1 MEFVSN
7 PNGHCR
13 LCTKKD
19 RALVEMLRC
28 VDCDRWFHSSCVG
41 LDERPPRPEAW
52 YCAKCQKR
60 NDEYAAMTKDL
71 EVTNMALQAKIGS
84 SRAIIELMRIHERT
98 MLSLVTSIQNTGMK
112 EDAMSVN
119 SGNSIEWKSYYET
132 LPKIIGNARGMEQ
145 QPKLHR
151 YDMLQPST
159 TGGTT
164 GITITTGSEENTSD
178 SEELECDSNEN
189 DFAGFDEDA
198 AGSENGMLSSP
209 RSSSTISDFTNSEKV
224 QELEANL
231 WSSTEAF
238 GENVVASVR
247 SATLGSTD
255 EQNKMESVVGM
266 APAPGNAFDN
276 NAKVLAMSTMVTK
289 RKVTAPVNALDEAFS
304 VPFEYE
310 WKRELVYYAKL
321 DGNSKDTNNYIIMP
335 LHGGLTSD
343 NFTFKKDSVGGSS
356 DEKIIRSAKSY
367 GLTPRRSLNS
377 LPIPEPLPGNNLGKL
392 LKETSSPPCVSLVC
406 ASVSR
411 SGTTPSLRSNS
422 QTPPESREIR
432 TGSQATFVCRMR
444 NQVANHLR
452 LWKNV
457 RLKNSLVNDWTEL
470 EDIFKKK
477 KRHKVFKHQIY
488 RCQGILCLEKSMQRL
503 IF

>member
-1 MEFVSN
+1 MEFVAN

-19 RALVEMLRC
+19 RAMVEMITC
-28 VDCDRWFHSSCVG
+28 DECDRWFHLSCVN
-41 LDERPPRPEAW
+41 LDKRPPRPEDW
-52 YCAKCQKR
+52 YCMKCQQRKK
-60 NDEYAAMTKDL
+60 EYAAMTKDL
-71 EVTNMALQAKIGS
+71 EVTNMALQAKNGS

-98 MLSLVTSIQNTGMK
+98 MLSLVTSIQNTNMK

-178 SEELECDSNEN
+178 SEELEYDSNEN
-189 DFAGFDEDA
+189 DFAGFDEDS

-276 NAKVLAMSTMVTK
+276 SAKVLAMSTMVTK

-304 VPFEYE
+304 VPFAYE
-310 WKRELVYYAKL
+310 WKRELVYYANL

-356 DEKIIRSAKSY
+356 DEEIIRSARSY
-367 GLTPRRSLNS
+367 GLTPRR
-377 LPIPEPLPGNNLGKL
+377 PIPEPLSGYNLGKRIPKTKM
-392 LKETSSPPCVSLVC
+392 LKETSTPPCVSLVC
-406 ASVSR
+406 ASVSP
-411 SGTTPSLRSNS
+411 SGITPSLRSNS
-422 QTPPESREIR
+422 QTPPESRGIR
-432 TGSQATFVCRMR
+432 TGSQVTFVCRMR

-470 EDIFKKK
+470 ENIFQKKNGTK
-477 KRHKVFKHQIY
+477 Y
-488 RCQGILCLEKSMQRL
+488 QGDWIGEKYAETN
-503 IF
+503 I